1 MISRSRLYAAF
12 LLTSGSALAASDLA
26 VPQQRFD
33 RSSSRKSVRIAA
45 AMEYVSLSYKASKET
60 GGTVGSTVKV
70 SGPAA
75 GVSFLYGLNSKF
87 AFTGA
92 ARQGFSAQ
100 TNFSS
105 MFSELG
111 IGMSYALTGSF
122 VRNSEEV
129 RYGNQ
134 PVMASRDYSTGGF
147 RTTVMA
153 NQYFLNTSSTSVG
166 LSGLGVS
173 IIWEAPTTAEWSW
186 FLGVRGDIASNG
198 KITIF
203 PVQGAAGI
211 SLWL

>member
-1 MISRSRLYAAF
+1 MTSRSRLCAA
-12 LLTSGSALAASDLA
+12 LLLASGSVLAASEA
-26 VPQQRFD
+26 TTARID
-33 RSSSRKSVRIAA
+33 RNSTRKSVRIAA

-60 GGTVGSTVKV
+60 GGTVGATVRV

-75 GVSFLYGLNSKF
+75 GVSFLYGLNSQF

-105 MFSELG
+105 LFSELG

-134 PVMASRDYSTGGF
+134 TVAISKDYSTGGF
-147 RTTVMA
+147 RATLMA
-153 NQYFLNTSSTSVG
+153 NQYFLNTSSTSIG
-166 LSGLGVS
+166 LSGLGLSV
-173 IIWEAPTTAEWSW
+173 IWEAPASSEWSW

-198 KITIF
+198 KITIT
-203 PVQGAAGI
+203 PIQGAAGI